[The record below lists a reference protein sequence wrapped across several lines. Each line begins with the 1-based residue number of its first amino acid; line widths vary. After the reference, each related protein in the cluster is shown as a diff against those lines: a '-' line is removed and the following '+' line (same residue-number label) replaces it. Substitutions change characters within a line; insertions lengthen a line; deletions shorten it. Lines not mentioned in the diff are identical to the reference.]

1 MEHCHFKNYAVI
13 ENRKTNVLHVPTAY
27 EGESCENFFSYKESF
42 SCILPQIKRSPA
54 CESTL
59 PIKYVFFPIIT

>member
-27 EGESCENFFSYKESF
+27 EGESCENFFSYKALVVYYLKSNEAQHASQH
-42 SCILPQIKRSPA
+42 SL
-54 CESTL
+54 
-59 PIKYVFFPIIT
+59 